1 MHSVAAESSPTFRP
15 DAESVSFKEDPDVK
29 TEYSDSSPSAA
40 GPPKLPGAAA
50 VLPRSIKVED
60 EEKPDLD
67 QFPLKAD
74 SQKMAEMAPSADDSL
89 PSIKAEDTSI
99 KTEDNS
105 TQMADNAPSVPVK
118 IQDTKYLPVANAAK
132 ELLSR
137 SDPRSGAST
146 PGFVRTTAEV
156 ADTAALLDR
165 EEPEPEISDG
175 EAGMIGYRR
184 LSSTPIPEVAR
195 TAAEVADTAEKLDNV
210 EVNSGPATANTR
222 RLRVILTVPTS
233 RISSWSHAPLHIF
246 MSTTRKTFMAT
257 TSHRSSRTSV
267 PAWTRAKPETSP
279 TPTIIPTMRDQA
291 PSWTTT

>member
-1 MHSVAAESSPTFRP
+1 MHSAAAESSPTFRP
-15 DAESVSFKEDPDVK
+15 GAESVPSKEDPDVK
-29 TEYSDSSPSAA
+29 AEYSNSSPSAA
-40 GPPKLPGAAA
+40 GPPKLLGAAT

-60 EEKPDLD
+60 EEKPDLN
-67 QFPLKAD
+67 QFPLKAE

-89 PSIKAEDTSI
+89 PSIKAEDS
-99 KTEDNS
+99 S
-105 TQMADNAPSVPVK
+105 MQMADHVRSVPVK

-165 EEPEPEISDG
+165 EESEPEMSDA
-175 EAGMIGYRR
+175 EAGKIGYRR

-210 EVNSGPATANTR
+210 EVNSRLAISNTR
-222 RLRVILTVPTS
+222 RLRVILIVPTS
-233 RISSWSHAPLHIF
+233 RISNWSYAPLHIF

-257 TSHRSSRTSV
+257 TSHPSSRTSV
-267 PAWTRAKPETSP
+267 PAWTRTKPETYP
-279 TPTIIPTMRDQA
+279 TRTIILTTRDQA
-291 PSWTTT
+291 PSWTTI